1 MSERSDARE
10 YSLLITA
17 HDRQLVVSDVIDGV
31 LKKALTDVASLIE
44 REVHRPAWLGVSARR
59 GVAEDAHKPS
69 ASHPQL
75 RRKPAIGLLILMR
88 RPRFSCRCERR
99 DDHELR
105 RPVGHRLVGA
115 EARLEIDRVHRFE
128 ITPLRKSMARTMH
141 LEIYSMR
148 VAEAPKR
155 RRLVDAES
163 FARGLTELRTEKHGA
178 DTACDQPESKCS
190 RYFRP
195 YPCKLGP
202 RLRHSKRIEFL
213 ARHYMACRTEAAG
226 VIPFG
231 S

>member
-1 MSERSDARE
+1 MLHPSLRGRS
-10 YSLLITA
+10 TA
-17 HDRQLVVSDVIDGV
+17 QLGSVCPLVGE
-31 LKKALTDVASLIE
+31 KPKM
-44 REVHRPAWLGVSARR
+44 
-59 GVAEDAHKPS
+59 AHKPS

-115 EARLEIDRVHRFE
+115 EARLEIDQVHRFE

-163 FARGLTELRTEKHGA
+163 FARGL
-178 DTACDQPESKCS
+178 
-190 RYFRP
+190 
-195 YPCKLGP
+195 
-202 RLRHSKRIEFL
+202 
-213 ARHYMACRTEAAG
+213 
-226 VIPFG
+226 
-231 S
+231 